1 MHEQARMKF
10 DTNLYLFF
18 KGESTLQITKRIK
31 KPWKEPLMQSYV
43 HPLLKLNKPR
53 PEKAAV
59 PGPYDQLAQRKQSK
73 DDVNSTTYGTA

>member
-18 KGESTLQITKRIK
+18 KGERTLQITKRIK

-43 HPLLKLNKPR
+43 HPLLKLNKLR

-59 PGPYDQLAQRKQSK
+59 PGRAI
-73 DDVNSTTYGTA
+73 